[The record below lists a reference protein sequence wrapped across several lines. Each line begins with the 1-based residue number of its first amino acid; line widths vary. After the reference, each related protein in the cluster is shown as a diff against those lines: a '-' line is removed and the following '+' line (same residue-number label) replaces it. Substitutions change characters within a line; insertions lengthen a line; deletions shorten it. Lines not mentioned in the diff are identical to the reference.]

1 LRVGPVVFIPTL
13 SYADYTVEEVS
24 GNGNGTQDPGEL
36 VNFYFTLAG
45 GLAGVNN
52 VVGYLRALD
61 ANSQVLDSVSIY
73 GNIGAFSSSAGD
85 GFQVAIA
92 ASAAIRELRYRL
104 RVVGDGYSDSFDIS
118 LPVGRYVGPCAYG
131 YRAFSDLS
139 PYEAIRPTFN
149 WIEIKNIGTM
159 IASSG
164 DDVYQ
169 TVTLPFTF
177 KFFGQN
183 KTSITVSSNG
193 WVGFGSYTSSYLT
206 NAGIP
211 NTSAP
216 NDIVAIVWDDL
227 NPSASGSGKIWYYN
241 DVSNHIFIVEYDS
254 VYHYG
259 TSSPSKAQVI
269 LYDPAYY
276 PTPTGDGNILVQFLI
291 TPGQTDYTC
300 GIENAAGTDGIQYY
314 FDGAYAPN
322 ADSIVA
328 GRAIL
333 FTTDTTGLVSGVED
347 NVPRFVKLLGVSRN
361 PLKGQG
367 YIAFELPRRMMV
379 RLEIIDIQ
387 GRVVKVL
394 ASGEYDKGYQ
404 RIKMDS
410 SSLSQGVYFIRL
422 KTETK
427 EEVAK
432 FLIVK

>member
-1 LRVGPVVFIPTL
+1 
-13 SYADYTVEEVS
+13 
-24 GNGNGTQDPGEL
+24 
-36 VNFYFTLAG
+36 
-45 GLAGVNN
+45 
-52 VVGYLRALD
+52 
-61 ANSQVLDSVSIY
+61 
-73 GNIGAFSSSAGD
+73 
-85 GFQVAIA
+85 
-92 ASAAIRELRYRL
+92 
-104 RVVGDGYSDSFDIS
+104 
-118 LPVGRYVGPCAYG
+118 
-131 YRAFSDLS
+131 
-139 PYEAIRPTFN
+139 
-149 WIEIKNIGTM
+149 M

-169 TVTLPFTF
+169 TVPLPFTF

-183 KTSITVSSNG
+183 KSSITVSSNG
-193 WVGFGSYTSSYLT
+193 WVGFGSYTSSYFT
-206 NAGIP
+206 NVGIP

-216 NDIVAIVWDDL
+216 NDIIAIVWDDL

-241 DVSNHIFIVEYDS
+241 DVSNHVFIVEYDS

-259 TSSPSKAQVI
+259 TTAPTKAQVI

-276 PTPTGDGNILVQFLI
+276 PTPTGDGNILIQFLI

-314 FDGAYAPN
+314 YDGTYAPN

-367 YIAFELPRRMMV
+367 YVAFELPRRMMV